1 MTEQVLLFNR
11 QPDRPLSLDEYRAHG
26 GYEALIETVK
36 KLTPEEVRQAVLD
49 SKLRGR
55 GGAWFSTG
63 KKWSFIGKAH
73 PRYVVPNTDE
83 MEPGTYK
90 DRVLVNVNPHLVL
103 EGIILAGFAISAAQ
117 GI

>member
-55 GGAWFSTG
+55 GQKCISGEY
-63 KKWSFIGKAH
+63 KN
-73 PRYVVPNTDE
+73 YYNTW
-83 MEPGTYK
+83 YK
-90 DRVLVNVNPHLVL
+90 NRL
-103 EGIILAGFAISAAQ
+103 SAK
-117 GI
+117 